1 MTSTQVINL
10 EYLKVM
16 AEGDADLEKTMLE
29 MILEEL
35 PAEFSSM
42 QELYAKQDWHQL
54 FQVSHKMKSTLAFV
68 GNKEMTEANKA
79 LEQCTR
85 NQENLEEVG
94 GYIETL
100 SKHFNPVMAALR
112 EAMEA
117 Y

>member
-35 PAEFSSM
+35 PEEFAGM
-42 QELYAKQDWHQL
+42 QEHYVSQNWHEL

-68 GNKEMTEANKA
+68 GNAEMTAANKA
-79 LEQCTR
+79 IEHRTR
-85 NQENLEEVG
+85 NNVNLEEVG
-94 GYIETL
+94 VYIEEL

-112 EAMEA
+112 EALAA